1 VVGVAWL
8 ATYRVDMLVANGR
21 RGDGVPGPILFTLVH
36 GPVWWGAYT
45 AVILL
50 LVGVGLG
57 LRLMHKRLR
66 PVRRTSDLLLLDLV
80 PALRR
85 LDLAPVMSR
94 VRALLRRLSRDVLSG
109 LDWLVAEPLRLLV
122 KR

>member
-1 VVGVAWL
+1 
-8 ATYRVDMLVANGR
+8 
-21 RGDGVPGPILFTLVH
+21 
-36 GPVWWGAYT
+36 
-45 AVILL
+45 VIVL
-50 LVGVGLG
+50 LVGVGTG

-66 PVRRTSDLLLLDLV
+66 PIRSTSDLLLLDLV

-85 LDLAPVMSR
+85 LDLAPAISR
-94 VRALLRRLSRDVLSG
+94 VRTLFRRWSRGVLSG